1 MSEQPEDDKHWEQY
15 RKPKGTKMKKTIPVE
30 LTLSVSAMIIAIASI
45 TISIWEG
52 NSMRK
57 HYHLSV
63 MPHLN
68 NTFSVDDSSSTNKA
82 FASFDIANNG
92 LGPAV
97 ILSREYFV
105 DGNKIDDT
113 KNHFSVKILEA
124 LNFDNTAG
132 TSFQSISKDLTIP
145 AGDNLKVFGLYFSNR
160 ESFYRQRMELQDRLS
175 YIIKYESLYGKQ
187 YEVSH
192 NMDNI
197 KK

>member
-1 MSEQPEDDKHWEQY
+1 
-15 RKPKGTKMKKTIPVE
+15 MKKALPVE
-30 LTLSVSAMIIAIASI
+30 LTLSISAMIIAIASI

-52 NSMRK
+52 SIMRK

-68 NTFSVDDSSSTNKA
+68 NAFTVDDSSSTKNASA
-82 FASFDIANNG
+82 FFNIKNNG

-105 DGNKIDDT
+105 DGNKIDDS

-132 TSFQSISKDLTIP
+132 KSFRSISKGFTIL
-145 AGDNLKVFGLYFSNR
+145 AGDNLRVFGLYFSNR
-160 ESFYRQRMELQDRLS
+160 ESFYRQRMKLHDRLS
-175 YIIKYESLYGKQ
+175 FIIKYESLYGEQ

-192 NMDNI
+192 NMDKI
-197 KK
+197 KR

>member
-1 MSEQPEDDKHWEQY
+1 
-15 RKPKGTKMKKTIPVE
+15 MKKSLPVE
-30 LTLSVSAMIIAIASI
+30 LSLSISAMIIAIASI

-52 NSMRK
+52 STMRK

-68 NTFSVDDSSSTNKA
+68 NTFTVDDSSSTKNA
-82 FASFDIANNG
+82 SASFIINNNG

-97 ILSREYFV
+97 ILSREYFI
-105 DGNKIDDT
+105 DGNKIDDS

-132 TSFQSISKDLTIP
+132 SRFSSIPKGTTIS

-160 ESFYRQRMELQDRLS
+160 ESFYRQRMKLHDRLS
-175 YIIKYESLYGKQ
+175 FIIKYESLYGEQ

-192 NMDNI
+192 NMDKI
-197 KK
+197 KR

>member
-1 MSEQPEDDKHWEQY
+1 MNKAV
-15 RKPKGTKMKKTIPVE
+15 PVE
-30 LTLSVSAMIIAIASI
+30 LTLSISAMIIAVASI

-52 NSMRK
+52 STMRK

-63 MPHLN
+63 MPRLN
-68 NTFSVDDSSSTNKA
+68 NSFTVNDSSSTNN
-82 FASFDIANNG
+82 ASAIFTINNNG

-105 DGNKIDDT
+105 DGNTIDES
-113 KNHFSVKILEA
+113 KYHFSVILDST

-132 TSFQSISKDLTIP
+132 TSFASISKDLTISP
-145 AGDNLKVFGLYFSNR
+145 GDNLRVFGLYFSNR
-160 ESFYRQRMELQDRLS
+160 ESFYRQRMKLNDRLS
-175 YIIKYESLYGKQ
+175 YIIKYESLYGEQ

-192 NMDNI
+192 NMDKI

>member
-1 MSEQPEDDKHWEQY
+1 MNKAV
-15 RKPKGTKMKKTIPVE
+15 PVE
-30 LTLSVSAMIIAIASI
+30 LTLSISAMIIAVASI

-52 NSMRK
+52 STMRK

-63 MPHLN
+63 MPRLN
-68 NTFSVDDSSSTNKA
+68 NSFTVNDSSSTNN
-82 FASFDIANNG
+82 ASAIFTINNNG

-105 DGNKIDDT
+105 DGNKIDDS
-113 KNHFSVKILEA
+113 KNHFSVILSDL

-132 TSFQSISKDLTIP
+132 NTFMSIPKGTTIS
-145 AGDNLKVFGLYFSNR
+145 AGDNLIVFGLFFSNR
-160 ESFYRQRMELQDRLS
+160 ESFYRQRMKLHDRLS
-175 YIIKYESLYGKQ
+175 YIIKYESLYGEQ

-197 KK
+197 NR